1 MKMKRVHIAYA
12 RMEGSKSS
20 YHCRT
25 YLDLEVGDKVLVC
38 YSSGIL
44 RLAEVTGVK
53 DKDDPM
59 VTLWVV
65 EKISPEAIQSHIE
78 RGREMAELD
87 SKMAELDSKMMVKYE
102 EFVRNEGY
110 KELAMRDSEMSE
122 FLTRYKELADEV

>member
-38 YSSGIL
+38 YSSGTL

-87 SKMAELDSKMMVKYE
+87 SKMMVKYE